1 MPKVIFELPLIPSN
15 AQLIAEITALISKT
29 DNVGTSSENSEIAD
43 DSLSIEDMK
52 KLLKAA
58 KTEHGETFINA
69 CYTAIGVELKSSV
82 GRTLAAVPKDQYEVL
97 AETLKAGPQSD
108 SNDENDGFDDDGLDD
123 DPIEISAETVQTA
136 LKAYAKEAG
145 REEAK
150 KIMTSNGAK
159 SLPEVANCSTQQLA
173 AMMNAMSE

>member
-29 DNVGTSSENSEIAD
+29 DSVEAPVKKIETVG

-69 CYTAIGVELKSSV
+69 CYSAIGVELKSSV
-82 GRTLAAVPKDQYEVL
+82 GRTLSSVPKDQYEVL
-97 AETLKAGPQSD
+97 AETLKAGPQNDSD
-108 SNDENDGFDDDGLDD
+108 DENDGFDDDGLDD

-150 KIMTSNGAK
+150 KIMTTNGAK
-159 SLPEVANCSTQQLA
+159 SLPEVANCSTAQLA
-173 AMMNAMSE
+173 AMMNAMAE